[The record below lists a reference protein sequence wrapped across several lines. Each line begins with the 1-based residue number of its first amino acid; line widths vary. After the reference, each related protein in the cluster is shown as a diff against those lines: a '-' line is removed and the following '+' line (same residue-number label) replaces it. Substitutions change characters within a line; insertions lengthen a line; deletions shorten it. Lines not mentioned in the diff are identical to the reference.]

1 MPHSNLVSR
10 IRAEVVRA
18 APAALLIGFSG
29 GPDSLCLADALLSAG
44 GRVVLAHLNHT
55 LRGDESDDDEAFVR
69 EFAAA
74 RGARCIVE
82 RIDVAT
88 VAHTSGESIE
98 LAARRARYAFLARA
112 AAECGLD
119 CVAVAHH
126 ADDQAETVLL
136 RLLRGTGIEGL
147 RAMATRAPL
156 PGAPGTTLLRPLL
169 RITRTEIES
178 YCADLR
184 LRPRHDSSND
194 SAEHTRNRVRLELL
208 PLLRTFNPGITR
220 VLARLADLAA
230 ADHEV
235 QQWAARRAFKE
246 LAQVEARGV
255 RVDRAGWRALPAG
268 LQRAMLRESVRIVRG
283 ALTDLSYDAVEEA
296 RAVLL
301 SDAPQASAAITAD
314 VRVEMHAGTQA
325 TFLVT
330 LVTLVTA

>member
-1 MPHSNLVSR
+1 
-10 IRAEVVRA
+10 
-18 APAALLIGFSG
+18 
-29 GPDSLCLADALLSAG
+29 
-44 GRVVLAHLNHT
+44 VLTGHT
-55 LRGDESDDDEAFVR
+55 
-69 EFAAA
+69 
-74 RGARCIVE
+74 
-82 RIDVAT
+82 
-88 VAHTSGESIE
+88 
-98 LAARRARYAFLARA
+98 
-112 AAECGLD
+112 
-119 CVAVAHH
+119 

-147 RAMATRAPL
+147 RAMATCAPL

-169 RITRTEIES
+169 RITRAEIES

-330 LVTLVTA
+330 LVTLGTLVTT